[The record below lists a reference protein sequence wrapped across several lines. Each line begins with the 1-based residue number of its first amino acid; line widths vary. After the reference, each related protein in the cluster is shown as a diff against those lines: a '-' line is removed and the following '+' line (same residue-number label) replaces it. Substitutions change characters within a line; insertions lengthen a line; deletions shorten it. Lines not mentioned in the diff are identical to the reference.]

1 MGIGERGLVVLRDR
15 LVEVIVLVFGEVR
28 LLSQPDGLDLVDCL
42 PFPDLLGDCL
52 GLGLLGSF
60 LLGRFGFT
68 LILDL
73 SVILLSIFSSGF
85 SGLLFLIGYL
95 LAEFLREEKLD
106 GVLDEFG
113 VFLHEVL
120 DLILLDIFDG
130 VVL

>member
-1 MGIGERGLVVLRDR
+1 MVLRDR

-42 PFPDLLGDCL
+42 PLPDLLGDCL

-73 SVILLSIFSSGF
+73 SVILLSIFSNGF

-95 LAEFLREEKLD
+95 LADFLREEKLD

-120 DLILLDIFDG
+120 NLVLLDIFDG
-130 VVL
+130 IVL